1 MWKPLELDSK
11 YYQVSNI
18 TNVSV
23 KIELLRKLEMSFG
36 KRSQSKKISE
46 GKDKH
51 GEDCP
56 IVISQQQIPL
66 LASLQIP
73 E

>member
-1 MWKPLELDSK
+1 
-11 YYQVSNI
+11 
-18 TNVSV
+18 
-23 KIELLRKLEMSFG
+23 MSFG
-36 KRSQSKKISE
+36 KRSQGKKISE
-46 GKDKH
+46 GKEKH

-66 LASLQIP
+66 LASLQIS